1 VTSRQ
6 PFHWREA
13 SLCVPA
19 IPLLLLLGFVTGESI
34 LGAIAAAAA
43 FSVGFGA
50 ARELR
55 GRRWGAMVMAAIGMS
70 FATFLGSVSGG
81 VFPVQLLLAGVA
93 AAACAALALYD
104 ENVWWVSLQLVIAL
118 LVAGYY
124 PGSVTAG
131 LHRAAAVFVGGAIQ
145 ILVVVALARLMPAA
159 SGSLPLSPG
168 NAMPDRRLLV
178 SHVARAAICVVLALI
193 LARAIGLVNGYWA
206 PMTAMLILKPG
217 LHETRTRGLARFGGT
232 IAGCL
237 AATAFAQVVD
247 FSRPLLL
254 IGLTLTAGLAYAFQK
269 AHYAILTCAITA
281 TVVLLVSLGSNAVV
295 VNAEHRLVATLIG
308 GIVALVVAHIAPH
321 RLATSERRPD
331 HVGA

>member
-1 VTSRQ
+1 VTSPQ

-19 IPLLLLLGFVTGESI
+19 IPLLLVLGFFTGESI
-34 LGAIAAAAA
+34 LGAIAAGAA

-55 GRRWGAMVMAAIGMS
+55 GRRWGAMVVAAIGMS
-70 FATFLGSVSGG
+70 IAAFLGSVAGG
-81 VFPVQLLLAGVA
+81 VFPAQLLLAGVA

-104 ENVWWVSLQLVIAL
+104 ENLWWISLQLVIAL

-131 LHRAAAVFVGGAIQ
+131 LHRAAAVLIGGTIQ
-145 ILVVVALARLMPAA
+145 ILVVVALANLIPAA
-159 SGSLPLSPG
+159 SGPLPSSVA

-178 SHVARAAICVVLALI
+178 SHVVRAAICVIVALI
-193 LARAIGLVNGYWA
+193 LARTIGLVNGYWA

-217 LHETRTRGLARFGGT
+217 LHETRTRGLARLSGT

-254 IGLTLTAGLAYAFQK
+254 VGLTLTAGLAYALQK

-281 TVVLLVSLGSNAVV
+281 TVVLLVSLGSSAVV

-308 GIVALVVAHIAPH
+308 GIVALVIAHIAPH
-321 RLATSERRPD
+321 RLATGERRAD